1 MQRGEVWQVVLP
13 VAPQGREQSGMR
25 PVVVIQEG
33 VYGARSPLV
42 LIVPLTSQLSALR
55 FPATVSLLKEL
66 QNLTGIPSD
75 DTGNRLE
82 SNVADD
88 DSPP

>member
-13 VAPQGREQSGMR
+13 VVSEE
-25 PVVVIQEG
+25 I
-33 VYGARSPLV
+33 
-42 LIVPLTSQLSALR
+42 LTAI
-55 FPATVSLLKEL
+55 LKEL

-88 DSPP
+88 DSPPFNSQPAEG